1 METRSANYSQK
12 LSTANLPC
20 LTLFQKVSFQNLG
33 SLISHGLPLTSDRD
47 SSLRQ
52 IRKKILID
60 LIRILVS
67 IYIHLFLIAALKR
80 SKKYLFF
87 SECRDLIARMLVT
100 DPQQRAT
107 IDMVSP
113 KHLYCIFA
121 RALIVEQIRE
131 HPWVMVN
138 GQPIPKAEVPQ
149 MGALTLEDINVD
161 ILDEIVRAGFDRE
174 QCIQSL
180 VNNTYD
186 DASATYFLLLYRRK
200 RTSQSQQQRQA
211 EIDGVQI
218 SAGSSIELLKQ
229 TQSGTTLSSIHETHE
244 APPRELTAE
253 EIKRERRHSTKRNPK
268 YPIDDKRARRH
279 SAERPKRN
287 ITRVSPSNG
296 HRRNNTV
303 GSAVDIFEGPKSD
316 RAMPTSPTITSPSRS
331 PRSPVLSPKIASPSS
346 SGPGSPANLIV
357 LPSKRR
363 TAEGEEALS
372 TSASESGSPAII
384 TRTKRATSE
393 SYNPKEPRS
402 TEREKSPGAAQAVP
416 PVSPSKDKDRKLSTP
431 RKGGHRRYRSSD
443 GKDQIATALSTSE
456 SEKTLK
462 EKERSVKKLKR
473 LSDRIQSG
481 SMSPSPVSSPSINVR
496 KMVKQTSSENVQG
509 HNTITISHKHKSP
522 REGQEKKDKNRH
534 SREIPLD
541 ALVSINNNNPNNNNL
556 TASGSIDKNGLSHS
570 QSSPMKLTAEEAE
583 DDWVIMNSQ
592 NSDDFK
598 GEHKE

>member
-1 METRSANYSQK
+1 M
-12 LSTANLPC
+12 
-20 LTLFQKVSFQNLG
+20 
-33 SLISHGLPLTSDRD
+33 
-47 SSLRQ
+47 
-52 IRKKILID
+52 
-60 LIRILVS
+60 
-67 IYIHLFLIAALKR
+67 
-80 SKKYLFF
+80 
-87 SECRDLIARMLVT
+87 
-100 DPQQRAT
+100 
-107 IDMVSP
+107 
-113 KHLYCIFA
+113 
-121 RALIVEQIRE
+121 QIRE
-131 HPWVMVN
+131 HPWVVVN

-200 RTSQSQQQRQA
+200 RTSQSQQQKQA
-211 EIDGVQI
+211 EIDGMQI

-229 TQSGTTLSSIHETHE
+229 AQSGTTLSSIHEAHE
-244 APPRELTAE
+244 ALPRELTPE

-268 YPIDDKRARRH
+268 YPIDEKRARRH

-287 ITRVSPSNG
+287 ITRVNQSSG

-316 RAMPTSPTITSPSRS
+316 RAIPTSPTVTSPNRS
-331 PRSPVLSPKIASPSS
+331 PRSPVMSPKIVSPSS
-346 SGPGSPANLIV
+346 SSPGSPANALIV

-363 TAEGEEALS
+363 TAEGEEATS
-372 TSASESGSPAII
+372 TSASESGSPAIV

-402 TEREKSPGAAQAVP
+402 GEKSPGAAQ
-416 PVSPSKDKDRKLSTP
+416 PVSPSKDRKLNTE

-443 GKDQIATALSTSE
+443 SKDQLTTLSTSE

-462 EKERSVKKLKR
+462 EKEKSTKKLKR
-473 LSDRIQSG
+473 LSDRIHSG

-496 KMVKQTSSENVQG
+496 KMVKQTSTENVHG
-509 HNTITISHKHKSP
+509 HNANITISHKHKSP

-534 SREIPLD
+534 SREIPID
-541 ALVSINNNNPNNNNL
+541 ALVSMNNNNGNNNNL
-556 TASGSIDKNGLSHS
+556 SASGSIDKNGSVGHSLVHS
-570 QSSPMKLTAEEAE
+570 QSTPMKLTAEEAE
-583 DDWVIMNSQ
+583 DDWVIMNAQ